1 MPPVVVFSPLTKPA
15 VSFGNSLPYGHSE
28 IPILQSYGSAFSNW
42 GSGFSRRGEAKRHE
56 NQAEAFKCLTLD
68 MTHFTS
74 DHISLVKAGNMAPPV
89 NH

>member
-1 MPPVVVFSPLTKPA
+1 MPPVFFFFSLTKPA
-15 VSFGNSLPYGHSE
+15 VSLGNSLPYGHSE

-42 GSGFSRRGEAKRHE
+42 GSGFARRGEAKRHE
-56 NQAEAFKCLTLD
+56 IQAEAFKCLALD